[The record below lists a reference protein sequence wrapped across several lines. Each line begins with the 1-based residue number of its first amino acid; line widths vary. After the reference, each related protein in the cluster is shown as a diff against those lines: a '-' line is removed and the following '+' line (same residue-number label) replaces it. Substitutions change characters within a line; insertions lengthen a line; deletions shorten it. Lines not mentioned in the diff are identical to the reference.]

1 MRMMV
6 KPPRLEAWAHCLSM
20 LKTNLV
26 RPFFPLQMRHRGVT
40 KLTCMGHFCPHLQT
54 AFFFDAA

>member
-1 MRMMV
+1 
-6 KPPRLEAWAHCLSM
+6 M

-26 RPFFPLQMRHRGVT
+26 RPFFPLQVLYRGVT